1 MDIQQIKYFS
11 RVYEMRSFTQAADS
25 LFISRQALRKSVARL
40 AQEMG
45 EPLFENRGNV
55 LFPTSAADLLFSAS
69 RPVLSAFA
77 QMEAE
82 LNLGKLKSQGIVRFG
97 QSVEASDVMTSGEMR
112 QVIDFS
118 STSELVTKGMRFTE
132 ANCVELRQQILEG
145 DLDYASLIATVVNES
160 LFDYDTAI
168 GGRIHIAVRTDDPLA
183 EKSFIRLE
191 DLEGRPF
198 TSQGA
203 GFRRARSP
211 GGSDRESA
219 ASSSTFVCTRS
230 GLHNRLEMVQT
241 GVTLTYA
248 YRDLRFPRVAP
259 DVVCIPL
266 EESPMKWF
274 YCTIAKK
281 GLGDPYLLRFFSG
294 KEDFVLWKD

>member
-69 RPVLSAFA
+69 RPVVSAFA

-97 QSVEASDVMTSGEMR
+97 QSVEASDVMTSSEMR

-145 DLDYASLIATVVNES
+145 DLDYASLIATVVTSPS
-160 LFDYDTAI
+160 LITTRPLGDASTSPSVLMIPLLRKASYVS
-168 GGRIHIAVRTDDPLA
+168 RIWKDAPSPLKELDSMCMIAWWRRPKSAVSSLTLCARVR
-183 EKSFIRLE
+183 
-191 DLEGRPF
+191 
-198 TSQGA
+198 
-203 GFRRARSP
+203 
-211 GGSDRESA
+211 
-219 ASSSTFVCTRS
+219 VCTIGS
-230 GLHNRLEMVQT
+230 
-241 GVTLTYA
+241 
-248 YRDLRFPRVAP
+248 
-259 DVVCIPL
+259 
-266 EESPMKWF
+266 KW
-274 YCTIAKK
+274 CKP
-281 GLGDPYLLRFFSG
+281 G
-294 KEDFVLWKD
+294 

>member
-55 LFPTSAADLLFSAS
+55 LFPTAAADLLFSTS

-77 QMEAE
+77 QMEVE
-82 LNLGKLKSQGIVRFG
+82 LNLGKLKSQGI
-97 QSVEASDVMTSGEMR
+97 VEASDVMTSGEMR

-168 GGRIHIAVRTDDPLA
+168 GGRIHIAVRADDPLA

-198 TSQGA
+198 TSQGP
-203 GFRRARSP
+203 GFDVH
-211 GGSDRESA
+211 DRLVEA
-219 ASSSTFVCTRS
+219 TEERGVKLNFVCTRS

-248 YRDLRFPRVAP
+248 YRDLRFPPVAP

>member
-1 MDIQQIKYFS
+1 MEGPSSCGPSIVSGWLQGKPLGFGVVHSKLSRREDGLWTFS
-11 RVYEMRSFTQAADS
+11 RSSTFLGFMRCAASRRRPTRCSFRGRRCA
-25 LFISRQALRKSVARL
+25 SRW
-40 AQEMG
+40 
-45 EPLFENRGNV
+45 RGWHRRWGSRCSRTGATC
-55 LFPTSAADLLFSAS
+55 FSPRPAADLLFSAS

-168 GGRIHIAVRTDDPLA
+168 GGTHPHR
-183 EKSFIRLE
+183 
-191 DLEGRPF
+191 RP
-198 TSQGA
+198 
-203 GFRRARSP
+203 
-211 GGSDRESA
+211 
-219 ASSSTFVCTRS
+219 
-230 GLHNRLEMVQT
+230 
-241 GVTLTYA
+241 Y
-248 YRDLRFPRVAP
+248 
-259 DVVCIPL
+259 
-266 EESPMKWF
+266 
-274 YCTIAKK
+274 
-281 GLGDPYLLRFFSG
+281 
-294 KEDFVLWKD
+294 

>member
-55 LFPTSAADLLFSAS
+55 FFPTSAADLLFSAS

-203 GFRRARSP
+203 GFDVH
-211 GGSDRESA
+211 DRLVEA
-219 ASSSTFVCTRS
+219 TEERGVKLNIVCTRS

-266 EESPMKWF
+266 EEAPMKWF

>member
-160 LFDYDTAI
+160 LFDYDTA
-168 GGRIHIAVRTDDPLA
+168 VRTDEPLA
-183 EKSFIRLE
+183 EKSFIRIE

-203 GFRRARSP
+203 GFDVH
-211 GGSDRESA
+211 DRLVEA
-219 ASSSTFVCTRS
+219 TEERGVKLNIVCTRS

>member
-55 LFPTSAADLLFSAS
+55 LFPTAAADLLFSAS
-69 RPVLSAFA
+69 RPVLGAFA
-77 QMEAE
+77 QMEVE
-82 LNLGKLKSQGIVRFG
+82 LNLGKLKHQGVVRFG
-97 QSVEASDVMTSGEMR
+97 QSVEASDVMTKSEMR
-112 QVIDFS
+112 QIIDFS
-118 STSELVTKGMRFTE
+118 STSELVTHGMRFTE
-132 ANCVELRQQILEG
+132 ASCADLRRQILEG
-145 DLDYASLIATVVNES
+145 ELDYASMVATVVNES
-160 LFDYDTAI
+160 LFDYETAI
-168 GGRIHIAVRTDDPLA
+168 EGRIHIAVRTDDPLA
-183 EKSFIRLE
+183 ERDYVRLE

-198 TSQGA
+198 TSQGP
-203 GFRRARSP
+203 GFDVH
-211 GGSDRESA
+211 DRLIEA
-219 ASSSTFVCTRS
+219 AEERGVKLDIVCMRS
-230 GLHNRLEMVQT
+230 GLHNRLDMVQT
-241 GVTLTYA
+241 GVTITYA
-248 YRDLRFPRVAP
+248 YRDLTFPRVAP

-266 EESPMKWF
+266 EESSMRWR

-281 GLGDPYLLRFFSG
+281 GMGDPYLLRFFSG

>member
-25 LFISRQALRKSVARL
+25 LFISRQALRKSVMRL

-45 EPLFENRGNV
+45 ESLFENRGNV
-55 LFPTSAADLLFSAS
+55 LFPTPAADLLFSAS

-82 LNLGKLKSQGIVRFG
+82 LNQGKLKSQGIVRFG
-97 QSVEASDVMTSGEMR
+97 QSVEANEVMTASETKRIMDFAVTNEMITQGVR
-112 QVIDFS
+112 YS
-118 STSELVTKGMRFTE
+118 E
-132 ANCVELRQQILEG
+132 ANCEELRQQILRGE
-145 DLDYASLIATVVNES
+145 LDYASLITTVVNES
-160 LFDYDTAI
+160 LFDYETAI
-168 GGRIHIAVRTDDPLA
+168 EGRIHIAVRADDALA
-183 EKSFIRLE
+183 KKDFIRLE
-191 DLEGRPF
+191 DLDGRPF
-198 TSQGA
+198 TTQGA
-203 GFRRARSP
+203 GYDIH
-211 GGSDRESA
+211 DRLKEA
-219 ASSSTFVCTRS
+219 ADERGIALHFICMRL
-230 GLHNRLEMVQT
+230 GLHNRLTMVQS

-248 YRDLRFPRVAP
+248 YRNLRFPRVAP

-266 EESPMKWF
+266 EESAMKWL

>member
-55 LFPTSAADLLFSAS
+55 LFPTAAADLLFSAS
-69 RPVLSAFA
+69 RPVVSAFA
-77 QMEAE
+77 QMEVE

-168 GGRIHIAVRTDDPLA
+168 GGTHPHR
-183 EKSFIRLE
+183 
-191 DLEGRPF
+191 RP
-198 TSQGA
+198 
-203 GFRRARSP
+203 
-211 GGSDRESA
+211 
-219 ASSSTFVCTRS
+219 
-230 GLHNRLEMVQT
+230 
-241 GVTLTYA
+241 Y
-248 YRDLRFPRVAP
+248 
-259 DVVCIPL
+259 
-266 EESPMKWF
+266 
-274 YCTIAKK
+274 
-281 GLGDPYLLRFFSG
+281 
-294 KEDFVLWKD
+294 

>member
-55 LFPTSAADLLFSAS
+55 LFPTAAADLLFSAS

-77 QMEAE
+77 QMESE

-97 QSVEASDVMTSGEMR
+97 QSVEANDVMTSSEMKR
-112 QVIDFS
+112 VADFS
-118 STSELVTKGMRFTE
+118 STSEFITKDMRFME
-132 ANCVELRQQILEG
+132 GNCADLRQQVLRGE
-145 DLDYASLIATVVNES
+145 LDYASLVATVVNES
-160 LFDYDTAI
+160 LFDYEVAI
-168 GGRIHIAVRTDDPLA
+168 EGRIHIAVRSDDPLA
-183 EKSFIRLE
+183 RKDAVSLE

-198 TSQGA
+198 TSQG
-203 GFRRARSP
+203 P
-211 GGSDRESA
+211 GYDVHDRLKEA
-219 ASSSTFVCTRS
+219 TEERGVKLNVVCTRS
-230 GLHNRLEMVQT
+230 GLHNRLEMVQS

-248 YRDLRFPRVAP
+248 YRDLKFPRWAP
-259 DVVCIPL
+259 DVVCIPF
-266 EESPMKWF
+266 EESSMKWS
-274 YCTIAKK
+274 YCTVAKK

>member
-40 AQEMG
+40 AQEVG

-55 LFPTSAADLLFSAS
+55 LFPTPAADLLFSAS

-77 QMEAE
+77 QMESE
-82 LNLGKLKSQGIVRFG
+82 LNLGKLKRQGVVRFG
-97 QSVEASDVMTSGEMR
+97 QSIEANDVMTASETRRVM
-112 QVIDFS
+112 DFAV
-118 STSELVTKGMRFTE
+118 TSEMITQGMRLTE
-132 ANCVELRQQILEG
+132 GSCADLRQQVLRGE
-145 DLDYASLIATVVNES
+145 LDYASLLATVVNES

-168 GGRIHIAVRTDDPLA
+168 EGRIHIAVRTDDPLA
-183 EKSFIRLE
+183 RKDSIRLE

-198 TSQGA
+198 TTQG
-203 GFRRARSP
+203 P
-211 GGSDRESA
+211 GYDVHDRLKEASDERGVA
-219 ASSSTFVCTRS
+219 LNFVCTRS
-230 GLHNRLEMVQT
+230 GLHNRLTMVQS

-248 YRDLRFPRVAP
+248 YRDLTFPRVAP
-259 DVVCIPL
+259 DVVCIPF
-266 EESPMKWF
+266 EEPSMKWF

-281 GLGDPYLLRFFSG
+281 GMGDPYLLRFFSG

>member
-45 EPLFENRGNV
+45 EPLFENRDNV
-55 LFPTSAADLLFSAS
+55 VFPTAAADLLFSAS

-160 LFDYDTAI
+160 PFDYDTAI

-191 DLEGRPF
+191 DLEGRP
-198 TSQGA
+198 SHLS
-203 GFRRARSP
+203 RSWIRCARSP
-211 GGSDRESA
+211 GRSDRGAWRQAQLRMYAFGLAQSA
-219 ASSSTFVCTRS
+219 RNGANWGDAHLCLSRFEVSSRRS
-230 GLHNRLEMVQT
+230 RR
-241 GVTLTYA
+241 GVH
-248 YRDLRFPRVAP
+248 
-259 DVVCIPL
+259 
-266 EESPMKWF
+266 SP
-274 YCTIAKK
+274 
-281 GLGDPYLLRFFSG
+281 
-294 KEDFVLWKD
+294 